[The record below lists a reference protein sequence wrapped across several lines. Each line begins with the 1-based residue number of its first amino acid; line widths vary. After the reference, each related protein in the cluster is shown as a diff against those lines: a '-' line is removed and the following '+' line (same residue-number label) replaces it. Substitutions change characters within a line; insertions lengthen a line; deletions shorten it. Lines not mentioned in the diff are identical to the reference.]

1 MFILNPGRTAVWSR
15 WTTRRF
21 STLQCVSSANRTDN
35 ICSPDLRI
43 RACGSAGLFVCRC
56 PACHRPVLLLRPHLL
71 RRSADPPCARSRN
84 SSSAARTSSA
94 VPPTRLVPAAGV
106 PPLSPC
112 RPAPVPTAGAPP
124 LTFRRPALRS
134 QPELLLCRPV
144 GRPRAIGRS
153 FPLSAAAPPFRRR
166 YTRVAAGTPA
176 SPTGPRANGRCSS
189 SARSSSARTS
199 SAVPLTRPV
208 PAAGASPPPPAP
220 PPRRRMALFLPK
232 CPVAKCQSAV
242 PRRDPAILLTIWQRS
257 PIGTT
262 FVCFRASP
270 VREPAGKM
278 KTNN

>member
-1 MFILNPGRTAVWSR
+1 M
-15 WTTRRF
+15 
-21 STLQCVSSANRTDN
+21 
-35 ICSPDLRI
+35 
-43 RACGSAGLFVCRC
+43 
-56 PACHRPVLLLRPHLL
+56 
-71 RRSADPPCARSRN
+71 
-84 SSSAARTSSA
+84 
-94 VPPTRLVPAAGV
+94 
-106 PPLSPC
+106 
-112 RPAPVPTAGAPP
+112 
-124 LTFRRPALRS
+124 RS
-134 QPELLLCRPV
+134 QPELLLCRPHLLCCSADPPCAS
-144 GRPRAIGRS
+144 GRCSSSVALSTGPRANGRCTS
-153 FPLSAAAPPFRRR
+153 SDVPPTRLALAAGAPPLPPCRPAPCHRPEFSSFCCRPSFSPPVHPRRRR

-208 PAAGASPPPPAP
+208 PAAGAPPPPPAP

-262 FVCFRASP
+262 FVCFMASP
-270 VREPAGKM
+270 VKEPAGKM

>member
-43 RACGSAGLFVCRC
+43 RACGSAGLFCAAGRPPSPRPEFFLSAAVTSFRRRFIRAADR
-56 PACHRPVLLLRPHLL
+56 PPCHRPVYLLCRRPSFSLPVH
-71 RRSADPPCARSRN
+71 PC
-84 SSSAARTSSA
+84 
-94 VPPTRLVPAAGV
+94 
-106 PPLSPC
+106 
-112 RPAPVPTAGAPP
+112 
-124 LTFRRPALRS
+124 RRPALSPSAAVPSFRRRFIRAAGPAPCHR
-134 QPELLLCRPV
+134 PEFSPFCCRPSFSPPV
-144 GRPRAIGRS
+144 HPR
-153 FPLSAAAPPFRRR
+153 RRR

-189 SARSSSARTS
+189 SARSSSARSSSARTS

-220 PPRRRMALFLPK
+220 LPRRRPALFLPK

-262 FVCFRASP
+262 FVCFMASP
-270 VREPAGKM
+270 VKELAGKM